1 MMEPIFSNELITLM
15 REDIFQDLL
24 AEMFQ
29 KEVDNQVAIAQSRGY
44 DNDFIA
50 ANIQFNVFNHNYR
63 QADIS
68 EMPCIYI
75 FFERSE
81 FKPDNQFLDE
91 NTSTS
96 KLIIELY
103 AGGVNSEDEKTAD
116 CNADKRLQYLRSQI
130 YKIFMSEAAET
141 FRCNYGIRETLV
153 KSWERIIPKNLGD
166 SIQTVLA
173 GRWIFEMTFD
183 EPTKQLDGREIKEI
197 YLGLKIRDEFINP
210 LVRILLDENGGLNG
224 STSD

>member
-1 MMEPIFSNELITLM
+1 MEPIFKNDLITSM
-15 REDIFQDLL
+15 REDIFQDLI
-24 AEMFQ
+24 AEMFK
-29 KEVDNQVAIAQSRGY
+29 KEVENQAVIAKSLGY
-44 DNDFIA
+44 SEDFIA
-50 ANIQFNVFNHNYR
+50 ANIWFNVFNHDFR

-81 FKPDNQFLDE
+81 FKEDGQYLDE
-91 NTSTS
+91 NTSTAR
-96 KLIIELY
+96 LIIEAY
-103 AGGVNSEDEKTAD
+103 SCGINTTDEMTAD
-116 CNADKRLQYLRSQI
+116 YNADKRLQYLKSQI

-141 FRCNYGIRETLV
+141 FRCNYGIKQTLV
-153 KSWERIIPKNLGD
+153 KSWTRIVPKNLGD

-183 EPTKQLDGREIKEI
+183 EPTKLLDGREIKEI
-197 YLGLKIRDEFINP
+197 YFGLKVRDEFINP